1 MATLTPTA
9 LTFNTAV
16 AKPAAAAF
24 SASDTIDTSGMKTE
38 DLLIE
43 INSVASSGEKSLE
56 LTFKKGIGTNAVVD
70 KTITVEPEAK
80 VMISGAE
87 SARFVDKDGKIAV
100 TGVLSSGGSGGTL
113 ADYEVHIYNTKP

>member
-1 MATLTPTA
+1 MATLTPTN

-16 AKPAAAAF
+16 KKPTAVAF
-24 SASDTIDTSGMKTE
+24 SSSDTIDTSGMKTE

-43 INSVASSGEKSLE
+43 INSVASTGAKSLE
-56 LTFKKGIGTNAVVD
+56 LTLKKGIGSNAVAD
-70 KTITVEPEAK
+70 MKITVKPGEK

-100 TGVLSSGGSGGTL
+100 SGALSSTGTGGAL
-113 ADYEVHIYNTKP
+113 AEYEAHIYNTKP